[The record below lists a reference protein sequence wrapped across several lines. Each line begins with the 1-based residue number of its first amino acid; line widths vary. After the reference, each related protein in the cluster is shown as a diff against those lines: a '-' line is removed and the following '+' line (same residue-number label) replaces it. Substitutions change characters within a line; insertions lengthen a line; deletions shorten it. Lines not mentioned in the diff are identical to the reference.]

1 MKSKESNELAGKS
14 MSTEHTV
21 NAATVDKK
29 DHQPEALEPI
39 NMELAVSNLSFEQ
52 QKEVQ
57 TSVEQNQKKMSES
70 EGFFGEPVYRYSKD
84 PTSLTKF
91 LKIMLWIYL
100 GINVLGLLS
109 DLMQIHLLNSVWFS
123 QAQAESNDARQL
135 IVGFLFLGSFIVTGS
150 AFLKWIYQANSNCHG
165 FGALGM
171 EFSPGWSIGY
181 YFIPFVN
188 FYKPYY
194 AMKEIWNVSTNPINW
209 QSEQK
214 IPLLSRWWTLWV
226 IAGFLGNLSLRLS
239 RRADTISSLQ
249 SSTNVALFLDII
261 GILLCLVAISLISTI
276 FTKQEKL

>member
-1 MKSKESNELAGKS
+1 
-14 MSTEHTV
+14 V
-21 NAATVDKK
+21 
-29 DHQPEALEPI
+29 P
-39 NMELAVSNLSFEQ
+39 
-52 QKEVQ
+52 
-57 TSVEQNQKKMSES
+57 
-70 EGFFGEPVYRYSKD
+70 
-84 PTSLTKF
+84 
-91 LKIMLWIYL
+91 
-100 GINVLGLLS
+100 
-109 DLMQIHLLNSVWFS
+109 
-123 QAQAESNDARQL
+123 
-135 IVGFLFLGSFIVTGS
+135 GS

-276 FTKQEKL
+276 FTKQEKLVRKNV